1 MSRQALLSPARLH
14 SIKPPTPAHRASTVA
29 SRAELEQLL
38 ADDVP
43 YGDLTTDALGI
54 GAAAGSMAFTAR
66 DTMVLALAEDAA
78 AIIELTGCRVELHAA
93 SGTALEQGT
102 PILTAHGP
110 ASALLRS
117 WKVAQTLIEIW
128 SGVATEARAI
138 VDAAKAV
145 APHIA
150 VACTRK
156 NVPGTKRF
164 AVAAVKAGG
173 AVMHR
178 LGLSETVLVFPEH
191 RAFLGEDLLPD
202 MIERLRRAAPEK
214 RMVIEVTVIILHQAA
229 RRIAR
234 GMIVDV
240 NKCGDALPGLSRSLR
255 GLLHAGAGEIAN
267 CLGAVLIAVF
277 DDHSVEFIHQVVVER
292 DGDALQ
298 FCLLPFALE
307 YDKLLTTSCSSCQRA
322 ILVGQKSGADI
333 GDSYIESANV
343 VQIRRRPWGVLLAG
357 SHVLGGG
364 LCVDIHVRVFRLSG
378 KQPVHHLAAARWM
391 ARCIDAQPEWPRSG
405 C

>member
-1 MSRQALLSPARLH
+1 MLH
-14 SIKPPTPAHRASTVA
+14 RITLAETTTDQYPDRTGMMPTIVPRS
-29 SRAELEQLL
+29 ELEELL

-54 GAAAGSMAFTAR
+54 GGAAGSMQFSAR

-78 AIIELTGCRVELHAA
+78 AIIEIAGCRAELHAS
-93 SGTALEQGT
+93 SGATLDPGS

-138 VDAAKAV
+138 VDAATQV
-145 APHIA
+145 APDIA

-191 RAFLGEDLLPD
+191 RAFLSEQCLAGVV
-202 MIERLRRAAPEK
+202 ERLRRAAPEK
-214 RMVIEVTVIILHQAA
+214 KLVIEVTTLEAAVHAATAGFDVIQAEKFTPAEMASLVA
-229 RRIAR
+229 RMALMASMRAR
-234 GMIVDV
+234 PVVAAAGGI
-240 NKCGDALPGLSRSLR
+240 
-255 GLLHAGAGEIAN
+255 HAGNA
-267 CLGAVLIAVF
+267 AVYA
-277 DDHSVEFIHQVVVER
+277 Q
-292 DGDALQ
+292 
-298 FCLLPFALE
+298 
-307 YDKLLTTSCSSCQRA
+307 
-322 ILVGQKSGADI
+322 SGADVLVTSSPYLARPRDVQVRI
-333 GDSYIESANV
+333 G
-343 VQIRRRPWGVLLAG
+343 
-357 SHVLGGG
+357 
-364 LCVDIHVRVFRLSG
+364 
-378 KQPVHHLAAARWM
+378 PV
-391 ARCIDAQPEWPRSG
+391 
-405 C
+405 